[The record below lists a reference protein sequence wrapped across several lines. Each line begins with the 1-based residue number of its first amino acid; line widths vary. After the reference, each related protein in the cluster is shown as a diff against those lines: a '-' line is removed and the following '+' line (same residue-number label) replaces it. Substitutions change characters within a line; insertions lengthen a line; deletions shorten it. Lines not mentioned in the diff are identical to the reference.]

1 MNGQYNLENANV
13 PYKERK

>member
-1 MNGQYNLENANV
+1 MVNNLENANV